1 MGVARERYM
10 KGTYMLK
17 CHAVQLALIAA
28 LTLPVA
34 AFAQA
39 DPASARVHEPTIDEI
54 YRAAE
59 SGRFSDADAMMARVL
74 SAHPQSAKAHFV
86 HAELLAK
93 EGHRAAAKAEYV
105 RADALEPGLP
115 FAKPGVVEN
124 LRRTF
129 DGVDGPT
136 VTTPPSRSAAAPVA
150 ATSAASSIGM
160 PVKIALALLLAMAA
174 FLIFRRQGNRGAG
187 TAGASTVPQ
196 GFATQ
201 ASPATATTAAY
212 TPTYVTPTA
221 TPATAAPAGSGLGG
235 ALMSGAAMGLG
246 AVAVQQA
253 VNYFGH
259 REGTAAAT
267 PAPVQTSQP
276 AFPNDLGPYTSDDLG
291 GNDFGITDAGSWDDG
306 ARDSGNDLNDS
317 DNGW

>member
-1 MGVARERYM
+1 MSKR
-10 KGTYMLK
+10 
-17 CHAVQLALIAA
+17 HAVQLALIAA

-39 DPASARVHEPTIDEI
+39 DPASAQVHEPTIDEV

-115 FAKPGVVEN
+115 FAKPGAVEN

-129 DGVDGPT
+129 DSVDGPT

-150 ATSAASSIGM
+150 ATSAASSIGT
-160 PVKIALALLLAMAA
+160 PVKSGLALLLATAA
-174 FLIFRRQGNRGAG
+174 FLIFRRQGHRSAG

-196 GFATQ
+196 GFAAQ
-201 ASPATATTAAY
+201 ASPATAY
-212 TPTYVTPTA
+212 TPPYVTPTA
-221 TPATAAPAGSGLGG
+221 TPATAAPAGAGLGG

-259 REGTAAAT
+259 REGMAAATT

-276 AFPNDLGPYTSDDLG
+276 AFPNDLGPETSDNLG
-291 GNDFGITDAGSWDDG
+291 GNDFGIADAGSWDDG
-306 ARDSGNDLNDS
+306 

>member
-1 MGVARERYM
+1 MSKR
-10 KGTYMLK
+10 
-17 CHAVQLALIAA
+17 HAVQLLLIAA

-39 DPASARVHEPTIDEI
+39 DPASARVHEPTIDEV

-115 FAKPGVVEN
+115 FAKPGAVEN

-129 DGVDGPT
+129 DSVDSPT
-136 VTTPPSRSAAAPVA
+136 VTTPPSRSAAVPVA
-150 ATSAASSIGM
+150 ANSAPSSIGT
-160 PVKIALALLLAMAA
+160 PLKIGLALLLAMAA

-187 TAGASTVPQ
+187 MAGASTVPQ
-196 GFATQ
+196 GFAAQ
-201 ASPATATTAAY
+201 ASPASATAYA
-212 TPTYVTPTA
+212 PTYASPTA
-221 TPATAAPAGSGLGG
+221 TPSTAAPAGGGLGG

-259 REGTAAAT
+259 RDGSAPATT

-276 AFPNDLGPYTSDDLG
+276 AFPNHLGPDKSDDLG

-306 ARDSGNDLNDS
+306 ARDSGNALNDG

>member
-1 MGVARERYM
+1 MSKR
-10 KGTYMLK
+10 
-17 CHAVQLALIAA
+17 HAVQLALVAA

-39 DPASARVHEPTIDEI
+39 DPASARVHEPTIDEV
-54 YRAAE
+54 YHAAE

-115 FAKPGVVEN
+115 FAKPGAVES

-129 DGVDGPT
+129 DRVDSSTATNQTPRS
-136 VTTPPSRSAAAPVA
+136 VTTPVA
-150 ATSAASSIGM
+150 ATSAPSSTGM
-160 PVKIALALLLAMAA
+160 PVKIGLVLLLAMAA
-174 FLIFRRQGNRGAG
+174 FLIFRRQGSRGAG
-187 TAGASTVPQ
+187 TAGA
-196 GFATQ
+196 Q
-201 ASPATATTAAY
+201 ASPAMATAS
-212 TPTYVTPTA
+212 TPTYA
-221 TPATAAPAGSGLGG
+221 STPASALAYPSPSGTASMPPAAAPAGGGLGS

-253 VNYFGH
+253 VSYFGH
-259 REGTAAAT
+259 RESTVA
-267 PAPVQTSQP
+267 PAPAAVQADRP
-276 AFPNDLGPYTSDDLG
+276 AFANNLGPDTSDDMG
-291 GNDFGITDAGSWDDG
+291 GNDFGIADAGSWDDG
-306 ARDSGNDLNDS
+306 TRGTGDDLNDG